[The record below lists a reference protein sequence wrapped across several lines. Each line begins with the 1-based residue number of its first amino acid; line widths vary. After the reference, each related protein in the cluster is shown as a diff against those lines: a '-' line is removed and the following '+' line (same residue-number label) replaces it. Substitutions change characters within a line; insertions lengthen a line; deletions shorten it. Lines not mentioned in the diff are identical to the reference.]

1 MGKQPVRG
9 YAMGYLLGFDLG
21 TSSCKAVILDE
32 SLKIIASAGH
42 EYSTFMVSDGGAEQP
57 SGQWWESFCVSVKEC
72 IAGAGISA
80 SRIDAVGIDTMSSV
94 VLPVDKSG
102 KALRNGF
109 LWMDRRAKSQSEAVE
124 RIAGPRLFDI
134 TRNRA
139 DPSDIAPKILWIKEN
154 EPDIYR
160 QTWKFFHANGY
171 LVYMLTGVHSQDD
184 TENGLSLLADTK
196 MGKWSDELIRDF
208 GIEKDKLPDIYKS
221 ADIVG
226 KVSAQAAAACGL
238 AEGTPVIAG
247 AMDVVASAL
256 GTGAIHEGDLYVA
269 GGTVIALGLVRNS
282 PKAHPLLHT
291 HSHIRPGAYLSVAGV
306 DFGGGTMRW
315 FRNTLGLK
323 DYKKIDEMAALAPP
337 GNDGLIFL
345 PYMVG
350 QRCPLYNDNTTGVVF
365 GMKPSHNMNSLT
377 RMFMEGTAYAMRN
390 IMELFRASG
399 TIPVNAVMTGGVS
412 NSPVWSQIV
421 SDVLELPI
429 EVPDCRDVACVGI
442 AAAAG
447 VAVGMFK
454 NFEDALIGKIKRK
467 KYEPNEDT
475 FKVYQRGFDIF
486 KKVLEKNLSLYDY
499 VRGR

>member
-1 MGKQPVRG
+1 
-9 YAMGYLLGFDLG
+9 MGYLLGFDLG

-32 SLKIIASAGH
+32 SLNIVASAGH
-42 EYSTFMVSDGGAEQP
+42 EYPTLMVSGGGAEQSP
-57 SGQWWESFCVSVKEC
+57 GRWWESFCVSVKEC
-72 IAGAGISA
+72 VARAGISA

-94 VLPVDKSG
+94 ALPVDESG
-102 KALRNGF
+102 NALRNGL
-109 LWMDRRAKSQSEAVE
+109 LWMDRRAKSQAEAVD

-134 TRNRA
+134 TCNRA
-139 DPSDIAPKILWIKEN
+139 DPSYIAPKILWIKEN

-160 QTWKFFHANGY
+160 KTRKFLHANGY
-171 LVYMLTGVHSQDD
+171 LVYMLTGVYSQDD

-196 MGKWSDELIRDF
+196 AGAWSDELIRDF
-208 GIEKDKLPDIYKS
+208 GIDRDKLPDIYKS

-226 KVSAQAAAACGL
+226 GVEARAALACGL

-256 GTGAIHEGDLYVA
+256 GTGAIREGDLYVA
-269 GGTVIALGLVRNS
+269 GGTVINLGLVRDS
-282 PKAHPLLHT
+282 PKARPEFHLHN
-291 HSHIRPGAYLSVAGV
+291 HIRAGAYLSVGAV
-306 DFGGGTMRW
+306 DFGGGAMRW
-315 FRNTLGLK
+315 FRNTLGLT

-337 GNDGLIFL
+337 GNDGLVFL

-377 RMFMEGTAYAMRN
+377 RMFMEGAAYAMRN
-390 IMELFRASG
+390 VLELFRSSG
-399 TIPVNAVMTGGVS
+399 TIPLNAVMTGGVS

-442 AAAAG
+442 ATTAG

-454 NFEDALIGKIKRK
+454 NFEDALIGKIRRKR
-467 KYEPNEDT
+467 YVPNEDT

-486 KKVLEKNLSLYDY
+486 KRVLEKSLPLYDY
-499 VRGR
+499 AGADKI